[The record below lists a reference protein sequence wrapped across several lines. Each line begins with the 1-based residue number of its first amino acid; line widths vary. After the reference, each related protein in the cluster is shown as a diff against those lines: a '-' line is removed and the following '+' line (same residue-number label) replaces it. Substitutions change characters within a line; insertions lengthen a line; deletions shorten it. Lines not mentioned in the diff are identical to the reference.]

1 MKIRIT
7 DSQETDKI
15 QLGSQKE
22 PQVPGTSKMKMAK
35 MVGEVGWSRYNGRV
49 LRQNSNLE
57 DKY

>member
-1 MKIRIT
+1 MKIWIT
-7 DSQETDKI
+7 DSQETDEI

-22 PQVPGTSKMKMAK
+22 LQVPGTSKMKMVK
-35 MVGEVGWSRYNGRV
+35 MVGEAGWSRNNGRV